1 MNQASAA
8 AFAVD
13 SRFSGSSILYKNP
26 VNLRYYLFIRSDS
39 MSMDEFTGVNN
50 ILSEYG
56 IREKLSYATLAYL
69 NEHDEVIIRK
79 DAIKVLAQL

>member
-1 MNQASAA
+1 
-8 AFAVD
+8 
-13 SRFSGSSILYKNP
+13 
-26 VNLRYYLFIRSDS
+26 

-69 NEHDEVIIRK
+69 NEHDEVIIRN